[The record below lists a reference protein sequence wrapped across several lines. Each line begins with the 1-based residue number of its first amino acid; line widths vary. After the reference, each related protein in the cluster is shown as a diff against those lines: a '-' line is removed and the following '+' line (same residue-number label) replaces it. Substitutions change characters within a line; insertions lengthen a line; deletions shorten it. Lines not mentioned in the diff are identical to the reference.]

1 MKAVGF
7 WQPGEST
14 SVIEDLSLPHPSMPK
29 GRDLLIRVRAVA
41 VNPRDLKSR
50 RNISP
55 SAGNPVVMG
64 YDASGVVEA
73 TGPDVTLFRP
83 GDHVFYAGVLD
94 RQGANAE
101 FQLVDERIT
110 GIKPAELSFEA
121 AASVPL
127 TGLTAWEMLFDR
139 LQLSVNGDADQTLL
153 MLGGAGGVP
162 CMAIQLART
171 LSRVNIIGTA
181 PGRRVSERF
190 AGLVRIMSWIIHV
203 RLRHRLPALLDS
215 SHYPDFLNVHHAIC
229 LENMAEIIA
238 PQGRIGLIDDP
249 EPLDLRLI
257 KFKSVSVH
265 WEAMF
270 TRPMHATAD
279 MSKQHDIL
287 NKLSCMLDSGKLK
300 PPLLA
305 EYGRLNAKALRRA
318 HEDMENKNVNGK
330 IVFQGSDEQACQS
343 KKDSGSAQC

>member
-94 RQGANAE
+94 RRGANAE

-110 GIKPAELSFEA
+110 GIKPAALSFEA

-181 PGRRVSERF
+181 SRQES
-190 AGLVRIMSWIIHV
+190 VRAVRGFGAHYVWIIHV

-215 SHYPDFLNVHHAIC
+215 L
-229 LENMAEIIA
+229 
-238 PQGRIGLIDDP
+238 
-249 EPLDLRLI
+249 PLPGFSQRTPRHL
-257 KFKSVSVH
+257 H
-265 WEAMF
+265 
-270 TRPMHATAD
+270 
-279 MSKQHDIL
+279 
-287 NKLSCMLDSGKLK
+287 
-300 PPLLA
+300 
-305 EYGRLNAKALRRA
+305 
-318 HEDMENKNVNGK
+318 GK
-330 IVFQGSDEQACQS
+330 IWPKLLPHKAVSDSSTTLNHWICV
-343 KKDSGSAQC
+343 

>member
-1 MKAVGF
+1 MATR
-7 WQPGEST
+7 EST

-110 GIKPAELSFEA
+110 GIKPAALSFEA

-181 PGRRVSERF
+181 SRQESVRAVRGFGAHYVLDHSCALAPQVASL
-190 AGLVRIMSWIIHV
+190 AGLPPITRIFSTYTTPSAW
-203 RLRHRLPALLDS
+203 
-215 SHYPDFLNVHHAIC
+215 
-229 LENMAEIIA
+229 ENMAEIIA

-318 HEDMENKNVNGK
+318 HEDMENKNVKGK
-330 IVFQGSDEQACQS
+330 IVF
-343 KKDSGSAQC
+343 SGF

>member
-1 MKAVGF
+1 
-7 WQPGEST
+7 
-14 SVIEDLSLPHPSMPK
+14 MPK

-110 GIKPAELSFEA
+110 GIKPAALSFEA
-121 AASVPL
+121 AASVLL

-181 PGRRVSERF
+181 SRQES
-190 AGLVRIMSWIIHV
+190 VRAVRGFGAHYV

-215 SHYPDFLNVHHAIC
+215 L
-229 LENMAEIIA
+229 
-238 PQGRIGLIDDP
+238 
-249 EPLDLRLI
+249 PLPGFSQRTPRHL
-257 KFKSVSVH
+257 
-265 WEAMF
+265 
-270 TRPMHATAD
+270 P
-279 MSKQHDIL
+279 
-287 NKLSCMLDSGKLK
+287 
-300 PPLLA
+300 
-305 EYGRLNAKALRRA
+305 
-318 HEDMENKNVNGK
+318 GK
-330 IVFQGSDEQACQS
+330 IWPKLLPHKAVSDSSTTLNHWICV
-343 KKDSGSAQC
+343 

>member
-1 MKAVGF
+1 
-7 WQPGEST
+7 
-14 SVIEDLSLPHPSMPK
+14 MPK

-110 GIKPAELSFEA
+110 GIKPAALSFEA

-181 PGRRVSERF
+181 SRQRECQSGSRVWCALCPGSF
-190 AGLVRIMSWIIHV
+190 MCACATGCQPCWT
-203 RLRHRLPALLDS
+203 P

-229 LENMAEIIA
+229 
-238 PQGRIGLIDDP
+238 PGKYGRNYCP
-249 EPLDLRLI
+249 
-257 KFKSVSVH
+257 
-265 WEAMF
+265 
-270 TRPMHATAD
+270 TRPYRTH
-279 MSKQHDIL
+279 
-287 NKLSCMLDSGKLK
+287 
-300 PPLLA
+300 
-305 EYGRLNAKALRRA
+305 RRP
-318 HEDMENKNVNGK
+318 
-330 IVFQGSDEQACQS
+330 
-343 KKDSGSAQC
+343 

>member
-1 MKAVGF
+1 
-7 WQPGEST
+7 
-14 SVIEDLSLPHPSMPK
+14 
-29 GRDLLIRVRAVA
+29 
-41 VNPRDLKSR
+41 
-50 RNISP
+50 
-55 SAGNPVVMG
+55 
-64 YDASGVVEA
+64 
-73 TGPDVTLFRP
+73 
-83 GDHVFYAGVLD
+83 
-94 RQGANAE
+94 
-101 FQLVDERIT
+101 
-110 GIKPAELSFEA
+110 
-121 AASVPL
+121 
-127 TGLTAWEMLFDR
+127 
-139 LQLSVNGDADQTLL
+139 
-153 MLGGAGGVP
+153 
-162 CMAIQLART
+162 MAIQLART

-181 PGRRVSERF
+181 SRQESVRAVRGFGAHYVLDHSCALAPQVASL
-190 AGLVRIMSWIIHV
+190 AGLPPITRIFSTYTTPSAW
-203 RLRHRLPALLDS
+203 
-215 SHYPDFLNVHHAIC
+215 
-229 LENMAEIIA
+229 ENMAEIIA

-330 IVFQGSDEQACQS
+330 IVF
-343 KKDSGSAQC
+343 SGL

>member
-1 MKAVGF
+1 MCAC
-7 WQPGEST
+7 
-14 SVIEDLSLPHPSMPK
+14 
-29 GRDLLIRVRAVA
+29 
-41 VNPRDLKSR
+41 
-50 RNISP
+50 
-55 SAGNPVVMG
+55 
-64 YDASGVVEA
+64 A
-73 TGPDVTLFRP
+73 TGC
-83 GDHVFYAGVLD
+83 
-94 RQGANAE
+94 Q
-101 FQLVDERIT
+101 
-110 GIKPAELSFEA
+110 
-121 AASVPL
+121 
-127 TGLTAWEMLFDR
+127 
-139 LQLSVNGDADQTLL
+139 
-153 MLGGAGGVP
+153 P
-162 CMAIQLART
+162 CWT
-171 LSRVNIIGTA
+171 
-181 PGRRVSERF
+181 P
-190 AGLVRIMSWIIHV
+190 
-203 RLRHRLPALLDS
+203 

-229 LENMAEIIA
+229 RENMAEIIA

-330 IVFQGSDEQACQS
+330 IVF
-343 KKDSGSAQC
+343 SGF

>member
-1 MKAVGF
+1 
-7 WQPGEST
+7 
-14 SVIEDLSLPHPSMPK
+14 MPK

-110 GIKPAELSFEA
+110 GIKPAALSFEA

-171 LSRVNIIGTA
+171 LSRVN
-181 PGRRVSERF
+181 
-190 AGLVRIMSWIIHV
+190 
-203 RLRHRLPALLDS
+203 HRDCLPAGECQSGSRVWCALCPGS
-215 SHYPDFLNVHHAIC
+215 FMCACATGCQPCWTPSHYPDFLNVHHAIC
-229 LENMAEIIA
+229 LGKY
-238 PQGRIGLIDDP
+238 GRNYCP
-249 EPLDLRLI
+249 
-257 KFKSVSVH
+257 
-265 WEAMF
+265 
-270 TRPMHATAD
+270 TRPYRTH
-279 MSKQHDIL
+279 
-287 NKLSCMLDSGKLK
+287 
-300 PPLLA
+300 
-305 EYGRLNAKALRRA
+305 RRP
-318 HEDMENKNVNGK
+318 
-330 IVFQGSDEQACQS
+330 
-343 KKDSGSAQC
+343 

>member
-1 MKAVGF
+1 M
-7 WQPGEST
+7 
-14 SVIEDLSLPHPSMPK
+14 
-29 GRDLLIRVRAVA
+29 
-41 VNPRDLKSR
+41 
-50 RNISP
+50 
-55 SAGNPVVMG
+55 
-64 YDASGVVEA
+64 
-73 TGPDVTLFRP
+73 
-83 GDHVFYAGVLD
+83 LD
-94 RQGANAE
+94 RRGANAE

-110 GIKPAELSFEA
+110 GIKPAALSFEA

-127 TGLTAWEMLFDR
+127 TGLTAREMLFDR

-181 PGRRVSERF
+181 SRQES
-190 AGLVRIMSWIIHV
+190 VRAVRGFGAHYVWIIHV

-215 SHYPDFLNVHHAIC
+215 LPLPGFSQRTPRHLPR
-229 LENMAEIIA
+229 ENMAEIIA

-270 TRPMHATAD
+270 TRPMHVLRTC
-279 MSKQHDIL
+279 L
-287 NKLSCMLDSGKLK
+287 NSMIFLTNSHACWIPVSS
-300 PPLLA
+300 
-305 EYGRLNAKALRRA
+305 NLR
-318 HEDMENKNVNGK
+318 
-330 IVFQGSDEQACQS
+330 CWQS
-343 KKDSGSAQC
+343 MAG

>member
-1 MKAVGF
+1 
-7 WQPGEST
+7 
-14 SVIEDLSLPHPSMPK
+14 
-29 GRDLLIRVRAVA
+29 
-41 VNPRDLKSR
+41 
-50 RNISP
+50 
-55 SAGNPVVMG
+55 MG

-73 TGPDVTLFRP
+73 TGPEVTLFRP

-110 GIKPAELSFEA
+110 GIKPAALSFEA

-181 PGRRVSERF
+181 SRQES
-190 AGLVRIMSWIIHV
+190 VRAVRGFGAHYVLIIHV

-215 SHYPDFLNVHHAIC
+215 L
-229 LENMAEIIA
+229 
-238 PQGRIGLIDDP
+238 
-249 EPLDLRLI
+249 PLPGFSQRTPRHL
-257 KFKSVSVH
+257 
-265 WEAMF
+265 
-270 TRPMHATAD
+270 P
-279 MSKQHDIL
+279 
-287 NKLSCMLDSGKLK
+287 
-300 PPLLA
+300 
-305 EYGRLNAKALRRA
+305 
-318 HEDMENKNVNGK
+318 GK
-330 IVFQGSDEQACQS
+330 IWPKLLPHKAVSDSSTTLNHWICV
-343 KKDSGSAQC
+343 

>member
-110 GIKPAELSFEA
+110 GIKPAALSFEA

-181 PGRRVSERF
+181 SRQRVSERF

-215 SHYPDFLNVHHAIC
+215 L
-229 LENMAEIIA
+229 
-238 PQGRIGLIDDP
+238 
-249 EPLDLRLI
+249 PLPGFSQRTPRHL
-257 KFKSVSVH
+257 
-265 WEAMF
+265 
-270 TRPMHATAD
+270 P
-279 MSKQHDIL
+279 
-287 NKLSCMLDSGKLK
+287 
-300 PPLLA
+300 
-305 EYGRLNAKALRRA
+305 
-318 HEDMENKNVNGK
+318 GK
-330 IVFQGSDEQACQS
+330 IWPKLLPHKAVSDSSTTLNHWICV
-343 KKDSGSAQC
+343 

>member
-110 GIKPAELSFEA
+110 GIKPAALSFEA

-139 LQLSVNGDADQTLL
+139 LQLSVNGDAWRCGRSPLYGYTACPHSESGEHHRDCLP
-153 MLGGAGGVP
+153 AGECQSG
-162 CMAIQLART
+162 
-171 LSRVNIIGTA
+171 SRVWCA
-181 PGRRVSERF
+181 LCPGSF
-190 AGLVRIMSWIIHV
+190 MCACATGCQPCWT
-203 RLRHRLPALLDS
+203 P

-229 LENMAEIIA
+229 LGKY
-238 PQGRIGLIDDP
+238 GRNYCP
-249 EPLDLRLI
+249 
-257 KFKSVSVH
+257 
-265 WEAMF
+265 
-270 TRPMHATAD
+270 TRPYRTH
-279 MSKQHDIL
+279 
-287 NKLSCMLDSGKLK
+287 
-300 PPLLA
+300 
-305 EYGRLNAKALRRA
+305 RRP
-318 HEDMENKNVNGK
+318 
-330 IVFQGSDEQACQS
+330 
-343 KKDSGSAQC
+343 

>member
-110 GIKPAELSFEA
+110 GIKPAALSFEA

-181 PGRRVSERF
+181 SRQESVRAVRGFGAHYVLDHSCALAPQVASL
-190 AGLVRIMSWIIHV
+190 AGLPPITRIFST
-203 RLRHRLPALLDS
+203 
-215 SHYPDFLNVHHAIC
+215 YTTAIC
-229 LENMAEIIA
+229 LGKY
-238 PQGRIGLIDDP
+238 GRNYCP
-249 EPLDLRLI
+249 TRPYRTHRRPLNHWLLRLI

-279 MSKQHDIL
+279 MSK
-287 NKLSCMLDSGKLK
+287 
-300 PPLLA
+300 PA
-305 EYGRLNAKALRRA
+305 
-318 HEDMENKNVNGK
+318 
-330 IVFQGSDEQACQS
+330 
-343 KKDSGSAQC
+343 

>member
-110 GIKPAELSFEA
+110 GIKPAALSFEA

-139 LQLSVNGDADQTLL
+139 LQLSVNGDADCKIVLVWKT
-153 MLGGAGGVP
+153 GKCKVIA
-162 CMAIQLART
+162 LAPADGPKYPTFVR
-171 LSRVNIIGTA
+171 L
-181 PGRRVSERF
+181 PGR
-190 AGLVRIMSWIIHV
+190 
-203 RLRHRLPALLDS
+203 
-215 SHYPDFLNVHHAIC
+215 
-229 LENMAEIIA
+229 
-238 PQGRIGLIDDP
+238 
-249 EPLDLRLI
+249 
-257 KFKSVSVH
+257 VSVKLH
-265 WEAMF
+265 SHLQHTPHLRFHFRA
-270 TRPMHATAD
+270 RPFQSGQAG
-279 MSKQHDIL
+279 
-287 NKLSCMLDSGKLK
+287 SCPNPESSQ
-300 PPLLA
+300 LLT
-305 EYGRLNAKALRRA
+305 E
-318 HEDMENKNVNGK
+318 
-330 IVFQGSDEQACQS
+330 
-343 KKDSGSAQC
+343 